1 MKNLVF
7 LVLVV
12 SIISCKK
19 AGEVTP
25 NSATLGLTD
34 RSELYSKWILK
45 STENTSKINY
55 EVVLELKNERNE
67 KGNFILNGK
76 SSVNFYSA
84 EFVINDKKIT
94 ISNIVST
101 KISGDSNSI
110 NFENDYFK
118 RLSEVETFRLEQGL
132 LTLNGKNQKMT
143 YKVSN

>member
-25 NSATLGLTD
+25 KSATLGLTD
-34 RSELYSKWILK
+34 HSELYSKWILK

-84 EFVINDKKIT
+84 EFVLNDKKIT
-94 ISNIVST
+94 ISDMLST
-101 KISGDSNSI
+101 QIAGDSKAT

-118 RLSEVETFRLEQGL
+118 RLSEVETFRLDHGL
-132 LTLNGKNQKMT
+132 LTLIGKNQKMT